1 MAIKELKDM
10 DCAGKIVV
18 IRQDLNVPM
27 KDGRITNDKRI
38 RAALPGIRLALEK
51 GAGVVLLSHLGRPTE
66 GEFDPKFSLAPV
78 AEHLSGLLGKAV
90 PLAADIDSVKVAP
103 GEVVLL
109 ENVRFFKGEKKNDP
123 DLAARLAA
131 LGDIYVMDAFGAA
144 HRAHSSTEGA
154 IRKARVACAGPLM
167 MAELNAFAKVLDHPS
182 RPLVAVIG
190 GSKVSTKLSLLENLL
205 DKVDCLIVGGG
216 IANTFLAAKGY
227 NVQKSLYEP
236 ELLDDARRIM
246 QAVPSDVLVLF
257 DEAYIQFN
265 TAADTSVAMDLFREY
280 PNVVVAHTFSKAYG
294 LAGLRIGYAIAPA
307 DVVEGMSKVALPF
320 GVTET
325 AQVAAVASLDAQEEL
340 DERVRAIIAERD
352 RVVAALRE
360 QGWEFPTPYANY
372 FWLPLGERTGQ
383 AAAAFT
389 EQGLS
394 TRVFPGEGVR
404 ISVGEPEAN
413 DLVIKVCAELK
424 AQGL

>member
-27 KDGRITNDKRI
+27 KDGHITNDKRI

-78 AEHLSGLLGKAV
+78 AEHLSALLGRAV
-90 PLAADIDSVKVAP
+90 PLAADIESVKVAP

-154 IRKARVACAGPLM
+154 IRKAKVACAGPLM

-216 IANTFLAAKGY
+216 IANTFLAANGH

-246 QAVPSDVLVLF
+246 KKAEDLGKMLPLPVDVATAPELAAGQQATISDVDAVPADAMILDIGPKTEAAYEKLLADAATVVWNGPVGAFEFEPFHKGTRALAEALASDKAF
-257 DEAYIQFN
+257 
-265 TAADTSVAMDLFREY
+265 
-280 PNVVVAHTFSKAYG
+280 VVVGGGDTVAAVESYG
-294 LAGLRIGYAIAPA
+294 LADRMGYIST
-307 DVVEGMSKVALPF
+307 G
-320 GVTET
+320 GG
-325 AQVAAVASLDAQEEL
+325 ASLEL
-340 DERVRAIIAERD
+340 LEGIKLPS
-352 RVVAALRE
+352 VAALESR
-360 QGWEFPTPYANY
+360 
-372 FWLPLGERTGQ
+372 
-383 AAAAFT
+383 
-389 EQGLS
+389 
-394 TRVFPGEGVR
+394 
-404 ISVGEPEAN
+404 
-413 DLVIKVCAELK
+413 
-424 AQGL
+424 